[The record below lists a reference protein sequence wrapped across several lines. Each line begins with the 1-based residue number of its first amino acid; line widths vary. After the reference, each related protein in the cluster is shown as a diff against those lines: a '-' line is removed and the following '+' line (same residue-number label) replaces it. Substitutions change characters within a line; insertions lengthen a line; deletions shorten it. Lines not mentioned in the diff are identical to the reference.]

1 MEVRQA
7 DLEGKRK
14 GGGSLVTVGFGG
26 WVGGG
31 GGVVI
36 FRGWFGG
43 GDLMGKWVVE
53 DVWESR
59 CWGDYFRVCE
69 CWEGIV

>member
-36 FRGWFGG
+36 LEGG
-43 GDLMGKWVVE
+43 SVVE
-53 DVWESR
+53 
-59 CWGDYFRVCE
+59 
-69 CWEGIV
+69 I

>member
-1 MEVRQA
+1 MGQTGSMVRVVSWWGDRGVMEVRQA

-36 FRGWFGG
+36 FRG
-43 GDLMGKWVVE
+43 
-53 DVWESR
+53 
-59 CWGDYFRVCE
+59 
-69 CWEGIV
+69 